1 MKDYLLVE
9 DVVDEIE
16 SLWKME
22 MTQFAKL
29 ANVYLRFKELEKGVE
44 EADFARKEIFSV
56 LEDMIY

>member
-16 SLWKME
+16 SLWKIE
-22 MTQFAKL
+22 MSQFANL

-44 EADFARKEIFSV
+44 EADSARKEMFSV
-56 LEDMIY
+56 LEDMIS

>member
-16 SLWKME
+16 SLWKIE
-22 MTQFAKL
+22 MSQFAKL

-44 EADFARKEIFSV
+44 EADSARKEMFSV
-56 LEDMIY
+56 LEDMIS